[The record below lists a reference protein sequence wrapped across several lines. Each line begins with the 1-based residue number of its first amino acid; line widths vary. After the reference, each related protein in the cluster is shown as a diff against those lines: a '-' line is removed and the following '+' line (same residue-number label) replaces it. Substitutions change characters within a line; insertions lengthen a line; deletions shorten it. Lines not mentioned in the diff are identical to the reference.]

1 MVKEAK
7 EAEMVIATEASE
19 HDLEPR
25 KLEYSPSRKPRLA
38 PGGSGDTR
46 VESMLLM
53 TFCFVGLQVP
63 RLPPSTCPSCAN
75 VPSAPL
81 QPSTPS

>member
-7 EAEMVIATEASE
+7 DAETVKLVEVSE

-38 PGGSGDTR
+38 PDPSDRGDGGR
-46 VESMLLM
+46 VESVALM
-53 TFCFVGLQVP
+53 AFCFVGLQVSP
-63 RLPPSTCPSCAN
+63 TDFLLP
-75 VPSAPL
+75 
-81 QPSTPS
+81 